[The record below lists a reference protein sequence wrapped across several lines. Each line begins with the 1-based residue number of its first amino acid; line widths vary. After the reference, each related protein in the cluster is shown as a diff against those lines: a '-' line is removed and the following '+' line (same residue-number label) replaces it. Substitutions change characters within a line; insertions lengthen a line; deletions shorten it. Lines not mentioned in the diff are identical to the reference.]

1 LLVIANSDLLLDK
14 QNTRIYRFN
23 QYETLSLSTKDIA
36 MLSLIQTSLLWF
48 LALGCGLMAG
58 LYYAFSAFIM
68 TSLSRIAPEAG
79 IATMV
84 SINDVILKTSFMP
97 LFMGT
102 SLASVAIAILA
113 ALRWQGPESLI
124 VIVAGLIYFVGMFG
138 VTAAFNVPLNNALV
152 ADGAGTWQRYLTV
165 WTTWNHV
172 RTVASL
178 VSSALFIY
186 ALAAR

>member
-1 LLVIANSDLLLDK
+1 
-14 QNTRIYRFN
+14 
-23 QYETLSLSTKDIA
+23 
-36 MLSLIQTSLLWF
+36 MLAIVQTTLLWS

-79 IATMV
+79 IATMT

-102 SLASVAIAILA
+102 SLGSLVIGILA
-113 ALRWQGPESLI
+113 VARWQGSDSL
-124 VIVAGLIYFVGMFG
+124 VILLGALVYVVGMFG

-152 ADGAGTWQRYLTV
+152 ADGAGTWARYLTD
-165 WTTWNHV
+165 WTLWNHV

-178 VSSALFIY
+178 AASALFIY
-186 ALAAR
+186 ALAR

>member
-1 LLVIANSDLLLDK
+1 
-14 QNTRIYRFN
+14 
-23 QYETLSLSTKDIA
+23 
-36 MLSLIQTSLLWF
+36 MLSVLQATLLWF

-79 IATMV
+79 IATMT

-102 SLASVAIAILA
+102 SLGSVAIGILA
-113 ALRWQGPESLI
+113 VVRWQGAESL
-124 VIVAGLIYFVGMFG
+124 VILLGALIYVVGMFG

-152 ADGAGTWQRYLTV
+152 ADGPGTWARYLAE
-165 WTTWNHV
+165 WTPWNHV
-172 RTVASL
+172 RTIASL
-178 VSSALFIY
+178 IASALFIY
-186 ALAAR
+186 ALAR